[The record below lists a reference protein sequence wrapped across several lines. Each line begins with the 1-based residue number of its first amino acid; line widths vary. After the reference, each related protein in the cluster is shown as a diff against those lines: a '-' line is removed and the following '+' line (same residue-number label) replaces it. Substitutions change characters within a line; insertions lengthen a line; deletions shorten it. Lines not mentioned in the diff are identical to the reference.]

1 MSRIDTYNLL
11 NKLNVYSEDLFEVF
25 YYLENTMEYEE
36 NVEES
41 LRQYFYHIYLK
52 CKRNY
57 KAIMILINSDDEDLK
72 NGYVE
77 ATPLL
82 RILVE
87 SYFHLCYVTNSLNKE
102 DVIRSYDLL
111 NKYQLKQILNNKKG
125 YKIVFQDDAD
135 KQLLNKIKRNVNK
148 VKEEDIKLFKSAYQ
162 LAKKTKNLD
171 IYNGI
176 YQKFNSYVHYNPT
189 TFISYGTIKEQGR
202 FTFNALQ
209 HQPERECEIL
219 YYTIEVVLKV
229 LVTTMSFLKIN
240 SIDKEVMEVFEKWEN
255 LLKEYNSIDLMNHL

>member
-11 NKLNVYSEDLFEVF
+11 DKLNIYSEDLFEVF
-25 YYLENTMEYEE
+25 YYLENSKEYQE

-57 KAIMILINSDDEDLK
+57 KAIKILINLDDEDLR

-82 RILVE
+82 RTLIE

-111 NKYQLKQILNNKKG
+111 NKYQLKQMLNNKTG
-125 YKIVFQDDAD
+125 YKIVFQGDAD
-135 KQLLNKIKRNVNK
+135 KQMLNEIKQNVNK
-148 VKEEDIKLFKSAYQ
+148 VKEEDIRLFKSVYQ
-162 LAKKTKNLD
+162 LAKTTNNLD

-189 TFISYGTIKEQGR
+189 TFISYGTMEGEDSFIFGDM
-202 FTFNALQ
+202 Q

-219 YYTIEVVLKV
+219 YYMIEVALKI
-229 LVTTMSFLKIN
+229 LITTMNFLR
-240 SIDKEVMEVFEKWEN
+240 IDSVDNWVFELFTEWKN
-255 LLKEYNSIDLMNHL
+255 ILNEYSSVDLVNYL

>member
-11 NKLNVYSEDLFEVF
+11 DKLNVYSDDLFEVF
-25 YYLENTMEYEE
+25 YYLENLREYQE

-41 LRQYFYHIYLK
+41 FRQYFYHIYLK

-57 KAIMILINSDDEDLK
+57 KAIKTLINLDDEDLR

-82 RILVE
+82 RTLIE
-87 SYFHLCYVTNSLNKE
+87 SYFHLCYVTKSLNKE
-102 DVIRSYDLL
+102 EVIRSYDLL
-111 NKYQLKQILNNKKG
+111 NKYQLKQMLNNKTG
-125 YKIVFQDDAD
+125 YKIVFQGDAD
-135 KQLLNKIKRNVNK
+135 KQMLNGIKQSVNK
-148 VKEEDIKLFKSAYQ
+148 VKEEDIRLFKSAYQ
-162 LAKKTKNLD
+162 LAKKTNNLD

-189 TFISYGTIKEQGR
+189 TFISYGTMEGQDS
-202 FTFNALQ
+202 FTFGAMQ

-219 YYTIEVVLKV
+219 YYMIEVALKI
-229 LVTTMSFLKIN
+229 LITTMDFLR
-240 SIDKEVMEVFEKWEN
+240 IDSVDNWVFEVFMEWEN
-255 LLKEYNSIDLMNHL
+255 LLKEYDSVDLVNYL